1 MAGGTTVN
9 LLDMNTTDEVLV
21 AVNANEAVALT
32 NMRGSQ
38 CNKLLLLLFV
48 STVSSATLL
57 LLGGVPLAL
66 WPLYCPLNIKDNH
79 ERGKIILLVQYFV
92 I

>member
-32 NMRGSQ
+32 NMRRQPMQQAVDIVVCIDG
-38 CNKLLLLLFV
+38 
-48 STVSSATLL
+48 
-57 LLGGVPLAL
+57 
-66 WPLYCPLNIKDNH
+66 
-79 ERGKIILLVQYFV
+79 LVMQHFCY
-92 I
+92 

>member
-32 NMRGSQ
+32 NMRRQPMQQAVDIVVCIDGLVSNTAVTRGSAS
-38 CNKLLLLLFV
+38 CFM
-48 STVSSATLL
+48 A
-57 LLGGVPLAL
+57 
-66 WPLYCPLNIKDNH
+66 
-79 ERGKIILLVQYFV
+79 IILSP
-92 I
+92 